1 MTEFLLAA
9 ATFVLGTVVLGLV
22 RVLRG
27 PGDTDRLL
35 AVELL
40 GTGGVAAL
48 LLIGVATG
56 EPGITNLALLI
67 ALLAAFATVGFVT
80 GAAPRDETEQERNAP
95 DPAAPGVED
104 RE

>member
-9 ATFVLGTVVLGLV
+9 AAFVLGTVVLGLV
-22 RVLRG
+22 RILSG

-56 EPGITNLALLI
+56 EPGIASLALLI

-80 GAAPRDETEQERNAP
+80 GAVPRD
-95 DPAAPGVED
+95 AAEPEPEHAARDPGVKD
-104 RE
+104 R